1 MEGLRRGNPRH
12 LSEKFMRILAFAAS
26 NSSTSINRQLVDYAA
41 QIAAETQADVEIET
55 LDIHDYEMPL
65 YQSDREAADGI
76 PQRAHD
82 FLARI
87 GEADVLII
95 SFAEHNGAY
104 TAAFKNLFDWCS
116 RVGREVWQ
124 GKPMLL
130 LATSPG
136 GRGGQSVLEFASSAA
151 PRFGGDVVASLAVPS
166 FHENFDMSAGR
177 LSDAE
182 LDKALRSKIA
192 QLLDQPC

>member
-1 MEGLRRGNPRH
+1 MQL
-12 LSEKFMRILAFAAS
+12 LAFAAS
-26 NSSTSINRQLVDYAA
+26 NSSVSINRQLAEYAA
-41 QIAAETQADVEIET
+41 SLAQGTEVET

-65 YQSDREAADGI
+65 YRHDREAENGI
-76 PQRAHD
+76 PQAAHD

-87 GEADVLII
+87 AAADVLIV

-124 GKPMLL
+124 GKPMVL

-136 GRGGQSVLEFASSAA
+136 GRGGQGVLEFAASAA
-151 PRFGGDVVASLAVPS
+151 PRFGGNVVGHLSVPS
-166 FHENFDMSAGR
+166 FGSNFDAEAKK
-177 LSDAE
+177 LNDTALDAE
-182 LDKALRSKIA
+182 LRELVAKLSETGS
-192 QLLDQPC
+192 